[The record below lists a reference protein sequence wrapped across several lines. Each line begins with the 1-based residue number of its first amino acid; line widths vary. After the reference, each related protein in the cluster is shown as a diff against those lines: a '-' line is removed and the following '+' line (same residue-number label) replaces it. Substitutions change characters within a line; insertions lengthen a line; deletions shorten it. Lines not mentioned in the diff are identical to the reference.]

1 MIRVDKPNVE
11 FDFNGLF
18 IFNKN
23 RIKRVFMNV
32 RNLRFVDEKAVR
44 LHIVLMRMDT
54 LLWKIKTMCFKH
66 VQFVDECQTVWTG

>member
-1 MIRVDKPNVE
+1 
-11 FDFNGLF
+11 
-18 IFNKN
+18 
-23 RIKRVFMNV
+23 MNV

-54 LLWKIKTMCFKH
+54 LLWNIETMCFKH